1 MIYVELRDRL
11 DAGFALEQR
20 LCASHLELHTRW
32 DALRARYE
40 GLETTHSGHS
50 WLRPA
55 HLVSGSQF
63 LQTGDQITDNASHP
77 CASAHHDVT
86 QCVLE
91 LPCQVACFGHAEQP
105 NFSDRPSAFQPAWPV
120 TRTGRSTQS
129 AKRHA
134 VVSISS
140 GDLQK
145 IVGLPARLHRH
156 IGINIV
162 TARGWTEINFDT
174 LTWVM

>member
-63 LQTGDQITDNASHP
+63 LQTGDKITHP

-91 LPCQVACFGHAEQP
+91 LPCQVACLGHA
-105 NFSDRPSAFQPAWPV
+105 NS
-120 TRTGRSTQS
+120 RTFRRGPRHSNLLGRY
-129 AKRHA
+129 
-134 VVSISS
+134 
-140 GDLQK
+140 
-145 IVGLPARLHRH
+145 
-156 IGINIV
+156 
-162 TARGWTEINFDT
+162 
-174 LTWVM
+174 